1 MSVVAGNVK
10 RLIQE
15 RGIKQKFVADRA
27 GMGDSMLSMKLND
40 LVRFNEDDIVRLCTA
55 LDVEPNELFKEHSLT
70 TEESK

>member
-1 MSVVAGNVK
+1 LSVVAGNVK

-55 LDVEPNELFKEHSLT
+55 LGVEPNELFKNDSQE
-70 TEESK
+70 KDG

>member
-10 RLIQE
+10 RLIKE

-55 LDVEPNELFKEHSLT
+55 LDVEPNELFKEERK
-70 TEESK
+70 EETSA